1 MGATASTA
9 RPSFKGSRN
18 GAKAV
23 KVPRKQRRIAAA
35 VRQPAR
41 AQPLAFKHNDAF
53 EQAPNP
59 PQQHVELESIFLTP
73 DRPVLELE
81 VRLSFL
87 EFSVAV
93 APDVHR
99 ANYRRALSKCL
110 PWRLAHPQCNLYIH
124 ADAQK

>member
-1 MGATASTA
+1 MGATTSTA
-9 RPSFKGSRN
+9 RPSFKRSRN

-23 KVPRKQRRIAAA
+23 KVPRKQRRIATA

-41 AQPLAFKHNDAF
+41 AQPLALKHTDAF